1 VGNVTHQQADLLLKL
16 YDLRREARLREACA
30 WLMDEFKAD
39 SMEELQRLCPPGSR
53 EEKSFRMA
61 TTFWEMC
68 ASLVN
73 RGLVNEDLYFENVRD
88 QCGVWFRLE
97 PVIAELRST
106 MKDPKFYWN
115 LEEHARRYEVWA
127 AQKRSPGAA
136 QAVRDYWEGRRQ
148 FIVAAKVAAARE
160 AAGKSA
166 AEGAG

>member
-1 VGNVTHQQADLLLKL
+1 VGNVTHGQADLLLKL
-16 YDLRREARLREACA
+16 YDLRREARLRAACG

-39 SMEELQRLCPPGSR
+39 SFEELQRLCPPGSW

-73 RGLVNEDLYFENVRD
+73 RGLIDEDLYFENVRD

-97 PVIAELRST
+97 PLIAELRST
-106 MKDPKFYWN
+106 MKDPKFYSN
-115 LEEHARRYEVWA
+115 LEEHARRYEAWA
-127 AQKRSPGAA
+127 AQKRSPEAA

-148 FIVAAKVAAARE
+148 LIVAAKAAA
-160 AAGKSA
+160 AGETAEKEA